1 MSEREQELKP
11 QRRDTLMF
19 AFAMFGGILLPAT
32 SIIIEAVSHVCAET
46 FFDPIP
52 TMWHVLLVVFVPL
65 ANLQVWLA
73 VRQGSTERPVLLGL
87 ANAVAIGISIFYTIV
102 YLPILPMAFVAL
114 VMVGLGLLPMAPLL
128 SLISGF
134 ILRRELRR
142 IAPASLALKWR
153 GLAAG
158 LALAFTLVAAAE
170 LPITLTRVGLQM
182 AASASPDERA
192 RGLRRLRAV
201 GNMDYL
207 LRACY
212 ARTGKATDLVGYL
225 FSLRDTVTPE
235 EAREVYYRLT
245 GETFDTRLPPKRLA
259 GNLQPDDTFDFD
271 PDQGETVIA
280 GKVKGLSLIASR
292 IDGSVDADAGVG
304 YIEWTLH
311 FKNSSSVQQEARA
324 HVQLPPGG
332 VVSRLTLWVNGEER
346 EAAFAGRAQTRQAYE
361 QVVHQR
367 RDPVLMTTAGRDRA
381 LVQGFP
387 VPPNGGEM
395 KFRFGISVPLVLED
409 RARGILRLPYLLE
422 RNFRVPDELTHA
434 VWLES
439 KKPLQA
445 ESSQL
450 QAEQPR
456 SDLYALRGTYN
467 DSELSGPKG
476 AVRVAR
482 ALEVTEAWTRDPL
495 KESGKV
501 IRQLIREREIPAA
514 SRIVLVVDTSIKMKP
529 HVSEIIAALRT
540 LPPNIEVKLLLADG
554 NAVYEEGTSQ
564 HAITGSIRDLNRRL
578 ESLTFEG
585 GADNVPALIKAW
597 DIASENPGGV
607 IVWVHA
613 PQPLLLHPVEELRQR
628 WERRP
633 EGATLYALQTESGAD
648 RIEKQLDGIRA
659 VEEVARMDGLRVD
672 LERLFDQLAGDRRLI
687 EFVRTSE
694 KSAPALDASRVKET
708 SAHLARL
715 WANDE
720 VGRLIANREKDATEK
735 AIQVAAQYQLVT
747 PVSGAVVLE
756 TAEQYAR
763 NGLQPV
769 DAGTVPT
776 IPEPEMILLLA
787 VVAAI
792 FLWLFYRQKLMRREG
807 AQR

>member
-1 MSEREQELKP
+1 MSEREQELKMP
-11 QRRDTLMF
+11 RWGTLIL
-19 AFAMFGGILLPAT
+19 AFALFGGILLPAV
-32 SIIIEAVSHVCAET
+32 SLIIETVGHLCAES

-52 TMWHVLLVVFVPL
+52 TMWHVLLVAFVPL

-73 VRQGSTERPVLLGL
+73 VRQGSTERPLLLGL
-87 ANAVAIGISIFYTIV
+87 ANALAIGISIFYTIV
-102 YLPILPMAFVAL
+102 FLPVLPVAFVAL
-114 VMVGLGLLPMAPLL
+114 IMFGLGALPMTPLL
-128 SLISGF
+128 ALISGF

-142 IAPASLALKWR
+142 IAPASFALRWS

-158 LALAFTLVAAAE
+158 LALAFTIVVAVE
-170 LPITLTRVGLQM
+170 LPITLTRTGLQM

-212 ARTGKATDLVGYL
+212 AQTGEATDLAGHL
-225 FSLRDTVTPE
+225 FSLKDTVTPE
-235 EAREVYYRLT
+235 EAREIYYRLT
-245 GETFDTRLPPKRLA
+245 GETFDTRIPPKRLS
-259 GNLQPDDTFDFD
+259 GQWQPEDTFDFD
-271 PDQGETVIA
+271 PDQGGTVIA
-280 GKVKGLSLIASR
+280 GKVKGLTLAASR
-292 IDGSVDADAGVG
+292 MDGSVDADAALG
-304 YIEWTLH
+304 YIEWTLV
-311 FKNSSSVQQEARA
+311 FKNSSASQREARA
-324 HVQLPPGG
+324 QVQLPPGG

-346 EAAFAGRAQTRQAYE
+346 EAAFAGRTQTRQAYE
-361 QVVHQR
+361 QVVRQR
-367 RDPVLMTTAGRDRA
+367 RDPVLVTTAGRDRA
-381 LVQGFP
+381 LVQAFP

-395 KFRFGISVPLVLED
+395 KIRFGISVPLVLENK
-409 RARGILRLPYLLE
+409 AKGLLRLPYFLE
-422 RNFRVPDELTHA
+422 RNFGVPDELTHA

-445 ESSQL
+445 ESGNL

-456 SDLYALRGTYN
+456 FDLHALRGTYS

-482 ALEVTEAWTRDPL
+482 ALEITEAWTRDYQ
-495 KESGKV
+495 KDSGKI
-501 IRQLIREREIPAA
+501 IRQIIREREPPAA
-514 SRIVLVVDTSIKMKP
+514 SRIVFVVDTSIGLRP
-529 HVSEIIAALRT
+529 HVPEISAALRT
-540 LPPNIEVKLLLADG
+540 LPQNIEVKLLLADG

-564 HAITGSIRDLNRRL
+564 HAITGSVQSISRQLERL
-578 ESLTFEG
+578 SFEG
-585 GADNVPALIKAW
+585 GADNVPALIRAW
-597 DIASENPGGV
+597 DLASEKPGGV
-607 IVWVHA
+607 IVWVHS
-613 PQPLLLHPVEELRQR
+613 PQPLLLYPVEELRQR

-633 EGATLYALQTESGAD
+633 EGATLYALQTGNGAD
-648 RIEKQLDGIRA
+648 RVEKELDGIGA
-659 VEEVARMDGLRVD
+659 VEEVARMDGLQAD
-672 LERLFDQLAGDRRLI
+672 LERLFSQLAGNSKLI

-694 KSAPALDASRVKET
+694 KSLPPRDAPNVKET
-708 SAHLARL
+708 SAHLVRL

-720 VGRLIANREKDATEK
+720 VNRIIANREKDASEK
-735 AIQVAAQYQLVT
+735 AIQLAAQYQVVT

-776 IPEPEMILLLA
+776 IPEPETVLLLA

-792 FLWLFYRQKLMRREG
+792 FLWLFYRQRMMRREG
-807 AQR
+807 ASR

>member
-1 MSEREQELKP
+1 MTEREQELKQ
-11 QRRDTLMF
+11 QRREALSL
-19 AFAMFGGILLPAT
+19 AFAMFGGILLPAV

-46 FFDPIP
+46 LFDPIP
-52 TMWHVLLVVFVPL
+52 TTWHVLMVAFVPL

-102 YLPILPMAFVAL
+102 YLPVLPVAFFALILV
-114 VMVGLGLLPMAPLL
+114 VGVLPMAPLL
-128 SLISGF
+128 SLVSGF
-134 ILRRELRR
+134 IMRQQLRR
-142 IAPASLALKWR
+142 IAPFSFALKWN
-153 GLAAG
+153 GLATG

-192 RGLRRLRAV
+192 RGLRRLRSV

-212 ARTGKATDLVGYL
+212 ARTGKATDLFGYL
-225 FSLRDTVTPE
+225 FSLKDTVTPE
-235 EAREVYYRLT
+235 EARKVYYRLT
-245 GETFDTRLPPKRLA
+245 GETFDTRIPPKRL
-259 GNLQPDDTFDFD
+259 GNNLQPEDTFDFD
-271 PDQGETVIA
+271 PDQGGTVIA
-280 GKVKGLSLIASR
+280 GKVKGLALMSSR

-346 EAAFAGRAQTRQAYE
+346 EAAFAGRKQTRQAYE
-361 QVVHQR
+361 QVVRQR

-387 VPPNGGEM
+387 VPPDGGEM

-409 RARGILRLPYLLE
+409 RARGILRLPYFLE
-422 RNFRVPDELTHA
+422 RNFGMPDDLTHA

-445 ESSQL
+445 EKSKL
-450 QAEQPR
+450 QAEQPGAN
-456 SDLYALRGTYN
+456 LHALRGTYS
-467 DSELSGPKG
+467 DSELSGPEG
-476 AVRVAR
+476 AVRVWR
-482 ALEVTEAWTRDPL
+482 AIEINEAWTRDPL
-495 KESGKV
+495 NESGAV
-501 IRQLIREREIPAA
+501 VRQLVREREIPAA
-514 SRIVLVVDTSIKMKP
+514 SRIVLVVDTSTGMKP
-529 HVSEIIAALRT
+529 RVSEIITALRT
-540 LPPNIEVKLLLADG
+540 LPSNIEVKLLLADG

-564 HAITGSIRDLNRRL
+564 HAITGSIQEISRQLERLN
-578 ESLTFEG
+578 FEG
-585 GADNVPALIKAW
+585 GSDNVPALIKAW

-613 PQPLLLHPVEELRQR
+613 PQPILFHPIEELRQR

-648 RIEKQLDGIRA
+648 RIEKELDGIRA
-659 VEEVARMDGLRVD
+659 VEEVARMDGLQRD
-672 LERLFDQLAGDRRLI
+672 LERLFGQLAGARRLT

-694 KSAPALDASRVKET
+694 KSVPALDAPNVKET

-720 VGRLIANREKDATEK
+720 VGRLIAGREKDATEK
-735 AIQVAAQYQLVT
+735 AIGVAAQYQLVT

-763 NGLQPV
+763 SGLQPV

-776 IPEPEMILLLA
+776 IPEPEMVLLIA

-792 FLWLFYRQKLMRREG
+792 FLWLLYRQRLMRREG
-807 AQR
+807 ANR

>member
-1 MSEREQELKP
+1 MSERAQGLKQS
-11 QRRDTLMF
+11 QREAIIS
-19 AFAMFGGILLPAT
+19 AFVMFGGILLPAV
-32 SIIIEAVSHVCAET
+32 SIVVEVTSHVCAET

-52 TMWHVLLVVFVPL
+52 TMWHVLLVIFVPL
-65 ANLQVWLA
+65 AHLQVWLA

-87 ANAVAIGISIFYTIV
+87 ANAVAIGISIFYTII

-114 VMVGLGLLPMAPLL
+114 ILVLGLLPMAPLF
-128 SLISGF
+128 SLISGLL
-134 ILRRELRR
+134 LRRELRR
-142 IAPASLALKWR
+142 IAPSSFALKGR

-182 AASASPDERA
+182 ATSASPDERA

-212 ARTGKATDLVGYL
+212 ARTGKATDLFGYL
-225 FSLRDTVTPE
+225 FSLNDTVTPQ

-259 GNLQPDDTFDFD
+259 GDLQPDDRFDFD
-271 PDQGETVIA
+271 PDQGGTVIA
-280 GKVKGLSLIASR
+280 GKVKGLALMSSR
-292 IDGSVDADAGVG
+292 IDGSIDADAGVG
-304 YIEWTLH
+304 YIEWTLV
-311 FKNSSSVQQEARA
+311 FKNSSPSQQEARA

-346 EAAFAGRAQTRQAYE
+346 EAAFAGRSQTRRAYE

-367 RDPVLMTTAGRDRA
+367 RDPVLVTTAGRDRA

-387 VPPNGGEM
+387 VLPNGGEM
-395 KFRFGISVPLVLED
+395 KFRFGISVPLILEN

-445 ESSQL
+445 ENSHL

-456 SDLYALRGTYN
+456 TDLYALRGTYS
-467 DSELSGPKG
+467 DSELSGTSG
-476 AVRVAR
+476 VVRVTR
-482 ALEVTEAWTRDPL
+482 AIEVTEAWTRDPL

-501 IRQLIREREIPAA
+501 IRQSIRETETPAA
-514 SRIVLVVDTSIKMKP
+514 SRIVLVVDTSTGMKP
-529 HVSEIIAALRT
+529 HISEIIAALRT
-540 LPPNIEVKLLLADG
+540 LPSNIEVKLLLADG

-564 HAITGSIRDLNRRL
+564 HAINGSIRDISRRL
-578 ESLTFEG
+578 ESLSIEG

-613 PQPLLLHPVEELRQR
+613 PQPLLLYPLEELRQR

-633 EGATLYALQTESGAD
+633 DGATLYALQTGNGTD
-648 RIEKQLDGIRA
+648 RIAKELDGIKA
-659 VEEVARMDGLRVD
+659 TKEIARLDGLQLD
-672 LERLFDQLAGDRRLI
+672 LERLFGQLAGNSKLI

-694 KSAPALDASRVKET
+694 KSAPVLDAPNVKET

-715 WANDE
+715 WADDE
-720 VGRLIANREKDATEK
+720 VGRIIAGREKDATEK
-735 AIQVAAQYQLVT
+735 AIEVAKQYQVVT

-776 IPEPEMILLLA
+776 IPEPEMVLLMA

-807 AQR
+807 VR